1 MNSKNILIVLG
12 VLVILGLGYYF
23 LKMRGSYK
31 TVTTVSTPTSTPSV
45 SGQPTV
51 GGSKIVIQ
59 NFKYS
64 PSTLTVKA
72 GDTITFTNMDSVP
85 HSIVSDDGKSFS
97 TGELTQGQSTTFTA
111 PAKAGTYPF
120 HCSVHPTITGT
131 IVVQ

>member
-12 VLVILGLGYYF
+12 VLVILGLGFYF

-31 TVTTVSTPTSTPSV
+31 TVTTTSTPAA
-45 SGQPTV
+45 SGQPTAS
-51 GGSKIVIQ
+51 GLTIVIQ

-72 GDTITFTNMDSVP
+72 GDVITFTNMDSAP
-85 HSIVSDDGKSFS
+85 HSIVSDDGSSFS
-97 TGELTQGQSTTFTA
+97 TGELSQGQSTTFTA
-111 PAKAGTYPF
+111 PSAAGTYPF
-120 HCSVHPTITGT
+120 HCRVHPSITGT